1 MSRKINQAGI
11 DIIKRFESLHDG
23 DLSTIGLQPKMCP
36 AGIWTVGYGRAL
48 TNHNGAFLRGEQG
61 KKAAY
66 NLYGNLTVEDAE
78 EMLREDLDLFSEG
91 VSRLLKVD
99 VTDNQFSALV
109 SLAYNIGLGNLRNS
123 TVIKRLNAGDTQ
135 GAAEAILWWNKAS
148 GKVLRG
154 LQARREA
161 EKLLFLTTT

>member
-1 MSRKINQAGI
+1 MSRKINQSGI

-23 DLSTIGLQPKMCP
+23 DLSVIGLQPKMCP

-48 TNHNGAFLRGEQG
+48 TDHNGNFLKGESG
-61 KKAAY
+61 RKAAY
-66 NLYGNLTVEDAE
+66 NLYGSLSVSEAED
-78 EMLREDLDLFSEG
+78 MLKEDLDTFSKG
-91 VSRLLKVD
+91 VDKLVKVD
-99 VTDNQFSALV
+99 INDNQFSALV

-161 EKLLFLTTT
+161 EKELFLTIK